1 MAMQQLVAKLLALS
15 VVVLV
20 MMSSPIA
27 GTASYPSL
35 LQVGHYRQ
43 SCPAA
48 ESVVRATVEGYFSR
62 DPTVTAPLLR
72 LHFHDC
78 FVRGCDGSVL
88 LNATAASGPAEKD
101 AMPNQSLDGFYVIDA
116 AKAALEFKCPGVV
129 SCADILALAAR
140 DAVSLATA
148 GNTSG
153 ASLWEVPTGRRDG
166 RVSAAAE
173 AVANLPSSFADFAK
187 LKKQFA
193 SKGLNV
199 NDLAILSGAH
209 AIGNSHCASFAKRLY
224 NFTGHGDADPSLD
237 ASYAA
242 ALRASC
248 PPRFDNATTVEM
260 VPGSSTSFDADYY
273 KLVASHRGLFH
284 SDQALLQDQQA
295 GAVVYSLLTSSKKSF
310 LRRFGASM
318 VRMGRAGVLTGAA
331 GEIRHNCALLN

>member
-1 MAMQQLVAKLLALS
+1 MAMQQLLAKLLALS
-15 VVVLV
+15 VAVLV

-27 GTASYPSL
+27 GTASCPSL

-78 FVRGCDGSVL
+78 FVR
-88 LNATAASGPAEKD
+88 
-101 AMPNQSLDGFYVIDA
+101 
-116 AKAALEFKCPGVV
+116 
-129 SCADILALAAR
+129 
-140 DAVSLATA
+140 ATA

-224 NFTGHGDADPSLD
+224 NFTGNGDADPSLD

-260 VPGSSTSFDADYY
+260 VPGSSTSFDAAYY

-295 GAVVYSLLTSSKKSF
+295 GAVVYSLLGSSKKKF
-310 LRRFGASM
+310 LHRFGASM
-318 VRMGRAGVLTGAA
+318 VRMGRAGVLTGSA
-331 GEIRHNCALLN
+331 GEIRKSCALVN